1 MLWKELLWR
10 LVTGISTSEFLLNL
24 GIFFSALSV
33 GRKWTNYQ
41 EPSDLL
47 KRFHHLILLFGD
59 WLCWEV
65 KRESEQICLVA
76 PKTLYIFVP
85 ISIPETFGKTELS
98 DIAIVFYP
106 VILMQ
111 FYHCQ
116 ISAGILLAFAGTNSP
131 PVARSLL
138 PRQTVAFCGDVG
150 LYTVSLYDMICVNS
164 VDNRLRVINLFL
176 VSPRPC
182 SSGWNI
188 TSAWHVICTGIC
200 YCKLTYL

>member
-10 LVTGISTSEFLLNL
+10 LVTGISTSEFLLNS
-24 GIFFSALSV
+24 GIFFSALSI

-47 KRFHHLILLFGD
+47 KRIHHLILLFGD
-59 WLCWEV
+59 RLCWEV

-76 PKTLYIFVP
+76 PKTLYISVP

-98 DIAIVFYP
+98 DIVIVFYP

-116 ISAGILLAFAGTNSP
+116 ISAGILLALQGQKQVSSRCTFAPSTPNG
-131 PVARSLL
+131 RSLW
-138 PRQTVAFCGDVG
+138 RCGT
-150 LYTVSLYDMICVNS
+150 LYSEFV
-164 VDNRLRVINLFL
+164 
-176 VSPRPC
+176 
-182 SSGWNI
+182 
-188 TSAWHVICTGIC
+188 WHDL
-200 YCKLTYL
+200 CKLCRQ

>member
-10 LVTGISTSEFLLNL
+10 LVTGISTSEFLLNS
-24 GIFFSALSV
+24 GIFFSALSI

-47 KRFHHLILLFGD
+47 KRIHHLILLFGD
-59 WLCWEV
+59 RLCWEV

-76 PKTLYIFVP
+76 PKTLYISVP

-98 DIAIVFYP
+98 DIVIVFYP

-116 ISAGILLAFAGTNSP
+116 ISAGILLAFAGTKT
-131 PVARSLL
+131 SLL
-138 PRQTVAFCGDVG
+138 PLHVRSFHAKR
-150 LYTVSLYDMICVNS
+150 SLS
-164 VDNRLRVINLFL
+164 VEMWDSIQWVCMTWS
-176 VSPRPC
+176 V
-182 SSGWNI
+182 
-188 TSAWHVICTGIC
+188 
-200 YCKLTYL
+200 